1 MKSMPTVPRAAWVV
15 WGVWICRVFV
25 MAGLRPP

>member
-1 MKSMPTVPRAAWVV
+1 MRMVLRAPAWVV
-15 WGVWICRVFV
+15 WEVWICRVFV